1 MGDYGWA
8 YVAGTGKPG
17 GPTGSV
23 QLKKDTATLTGSAD
37 LVFSDDVL
45 NLTGTLNVSGTINA
59 NQLNIDVVNKTVI
72 NLSASGDTI
81 FGDTVDDTHQ
91 FTGSVLLTS
100 SGNPLRI
107 EGLLAGA
114 GGSSGHY
121 LALNSSNQVV
131 LTSSVPESDSGLITQ
146 YTNPGDNRVI
156 TSIDASGI
164 NAEANFTFN
173 GTNLDVVGS
182 ITSSVSVSS
191 SAGEFHNLT
200 GSYITGS
207 GIETTTLTARNIG
220 GTLTTPSQLNIT
232 AVGTL
237 TSLTCSGD
245 LQVDGETFNVNAT
258 TNKVAVG
265 RTHAQKKFE
274 VLDTSEQL
282 RLSYSRSIFGV
293 SENVFSDVYTTTNGH
308 LILTASSE
316 RVGIGTIT
324 PRRMLDVD
332 GDMRVSGNLEVS
344 GTLSARATEFIVSAD
359 NITFGDSATDTLTFN
374 AATASIANDLV
385 FGTNVLSIL
394 DSGKVGIG
402 VRYPDNELEVLSTSP
417 QLKLS
422 YDQSKSAI
430 IKVDSDGFLTVT
442 PTGNWVT
449 ASSNFFVSGNTIL
462 GTDTDNTVTISGN
475 LTSSLG
481 FSGSQAQFTFLTAS
495 HARVISL
502 TDGTATMQGGVVDA
516 TTLGGELT
524 TAAQPNVTSLGT
536 LTSLTVSGDVTVDTN
551 VLKVQST
558 TNRVGIGVT
567 DPVRKL
573 EVLDT
578 AAQLRL
584 TYQRAAG
591 FDPLITSD
599 IKTTS
604 AGHLILSGS
613 GGRVGIGTDS
623 PSRMLDVN
631 GHMRVSG
638 NLEITG
644 ALRAKVS
651 EFIVDANNITFG
663 DSITDTLIFN
673 AATGT
678 IMNGLNWD
686 NDTWVL
692 DSDQNRIGIGVEH
705 PTVKLHVSSS
715 NQTLLKLSYNDSNE
729 ASFKVSS
736 TGDLTIDPTGNYLTA
751 SSGLRVS
758 GTVFLG
764 TDLEHDTVVSGE
776 LTASVAVSSSLG
788 MFTGLTSSVIT
799 DGTATMRGGNISNVG
814 TLTANFLGGTLTT
827 PAQTNITSVGTL
839 TGLTASGDINFNNTF
854 YLNKS
859 NNRIGIGRSDPTR
872 PIEVLHTD
880 PQLKLSYSKFQFGVS
895 ENVFSE
901 IYTNASGYL
910 VLTASSERIGIGTA
924 TPTST
929 LALSGTLN
937 VSSSGNPI
945 KILGL
950 LSSSLAGQEV
960 TWGLILVG
968 KSY

>member
-1 MGDYGWA
+1 VGNYGWA

-232 AVGTL
+232 AV
-237 TSLTCSGD
+237 
-245 LQVDGETFNVNAT
+245 
-258 TNKVAVG
+258 
-265 RTHAQKKFE
+265 
-274 VLDTSEQL
+274 
-282 RLSYSRSIFGV
+282 
-293 SENVFSDVYTTTNGH
+293 
-308 LILTASSE
+308 
-316 RVGIGTIT
+316 
-324 PRRMLDVD
+324 
-332 GDMRVSGNLEVS
+332 
-344 GTLSARATEFIVSAD
+344 
-359 NITFGDSATDTLTFN
+359 
-374 AATASIANDLV
+374 
-385 FGTNVLSIL
+385 
-394 DSGKVGIG
+394 
-402 VRYPDNELEVLSTSP
+402 
-417 QLKLS
+417 
-422 YDQSKSAI
+422 
-430 IKVDSDGFLTVT
+430 
-442 PTGNWVT
+442 
-449 ASSNFFVSGNTIL
+449 
-462 GTDTDNTVTISGN
+462 
-475 LTSSLG
+475 
-481 FSGSQAQFTFLTAS
+481 
-495 HARVISL
+495 
-502 TDGTATMQGGVVDA
+502 
-516 TTLGGELT
+516 
-524 TAAQPNVTSLGT
+524 GT

-950 LSSSLAGQEV
+950 LSSSLAGPGSYLGVDSSGQV
-960 TWGLILVG
+960 VLTSSAGGAGGGGGGSSAVNGPVNTNSILIEGYNYFTTISAPTIVSLPSASIGNVVHVKAG
-968 KSY
+968 PGVSAVNYIRISGSESGDTIDGINHIDLESPYGALAFVYVASNKDWRIL